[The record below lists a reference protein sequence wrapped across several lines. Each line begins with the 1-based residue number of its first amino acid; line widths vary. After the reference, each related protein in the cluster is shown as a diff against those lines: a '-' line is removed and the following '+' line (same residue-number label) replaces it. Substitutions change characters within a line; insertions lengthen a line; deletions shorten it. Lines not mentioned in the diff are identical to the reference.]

1 MAAIGLGGFPF
12 DGFAPIFVLGGTP
25 IARGL
30 GFRFVSDK
38 KGVPNPVGK
47 DHLFQALCPP
57 YCTMN
62 EAVDTVINEKFGKDG
77 MLTLEKRRM
86 GPYKDYEKISG
97 KLERLPQEAIEC
109 TRSIVNYAYET
120 YGRFPVNYD
129 AIMIPIAV
137 QAHHP
142 DMEFYENF
150 INLPLPEAV
159 LNHMKSWHG

>member
-1 MAAIGLGGFPF
+1 
-12 DGFAPIFVLGGTP
+12 
-25 IARGL
+25 
-30 GFRFVSDK
+30 
-38 KGVPNPVGK
+38 
-47 DHLFQALCPP
+47 
-57 YCTMN
+57 MN